1 VTTAREV
8 CVTLNSFGTTAEI
21 KATSNAA
28 VTDLNLQVK
37 AANSARNGV
46 KADKKKV
53 DQLWW
58 RANTAR
64 NEELAFIDHVE
75 NLVIPSEAGKAC

>member
-1 VTTAREV
+1 VDALTSLETDYPTETAAIEAARAHVTTARSA
-8 CVTLNSFGTTAEI
+8 CAALNSFGTTAEI

-37 AANSARNGV
+37 AANAARNGV

-53 DQLWW
+53 D
-58 RANTAR
+58 
-64 NEELAFIDHVE
+64 
-75 NLVIPSEAGKAC
+75 